1 MNRLLVLAGLAAAL
15 AAVGAQPA
23 VTGGDAHGP
32 GCVDIT
38 NGSISYVSTGTLT
51 ADVYLAKPACARV
64 TYTLTVYDPGGQ
76 QLVTSMG
83 SPSCAPEVSGG
94 GCVEFAPDLTNG
106 GTTVAPP
113 VVCVSAATTHGSR
126 VSDRAPDAP
135 DASCR
140 TPVAAASVAM
150 NGTAAQPFG

>member
-38 NGSISYVSTGTLT
+38 NGSISYASTGTLT

-64 TYTLTVYDPGGQ
+64 TYTASVYDPGGQ
-76 QLVTSMG
+76 QLLSSITYA
-83 SPSCAPEVSGG
+83 PCAPEVSGG
-94 GCVEFAPDLTNG
+94 GCVAFSLDLTSG
-106 GTTVAPP
+106 GATAAPP
-113 VVCVSAATTHGSR
+113 VVCVTASTTHGSR
-126 VSDRAPDAP
+126 VTDRAPDAP
-135 DASCR
+135 DVSCQ
-140 TPVAAASVAM
+140 TPVP
-150 NGTAAQPFG
+150 TAAVSIDGPSPQPFQ

>member
-23 VTGGDAHGP
+23 VPGGDAHGP

-64 TYTLTVYDPGGQ
+64 TYTASVYDPGGQ
-76 QLVTSMG
+76 QLLSSITYA
-83 SPSCAPEVSGG
+83 PCAPEVSGG
-94 GCVEFAPDLTNG
+94 GCVAFSFDLTNG
-106 GTTVAPP
+106 GATAAPP
-113 VVCVSAATTHGSR
+113 VVCVSAATTHGAR

-140 TPVAAASVAM
+140 TAVAAVSVAM
-150 NGTAAQPFG
+150 DGTAAQPFG